1 MAICAG
7 CGDGGLPHTLKTT
20 SNGSSQ
26 KCYSDGN
33 RILTGKSECVVFTS
47 SFQLF
52 TRSMATSQEHYGR
65 FPSSANHGRNIELK
79 IISLS

>member
-1 MAICAG
+1 MAICAC

-33 RILTGKSECVVFTS
+33 RILTGKSEFMCCFY
-47 SFQLF
+47 LF
-52 TRSMATSQEHYGR
+52 FSIIHEVNGHRVK
-65 FPSSANHGRNIELK
+65 NIMGGFHHPLTIEGILNQK
-79 IISLS
+79 